1 MKQFKSILLPLGI
14 YFIAVLIIASI
25 WGFNAEAAKTLMLFT
40 VVPIIVGLPLYIVIK
55 TFTKT
60 YILTILISVLLMV
73 TISLIQG
80 MIKNELAR
88 CLTWLPL
95 AVFFMFIG
103 FSIISL
109 PLLMLIRNVLNLLH
123 FRNQQYR

>member
-1 MKQFKSILLPLGI
+1 MKQLKAILPPLGI
-14 YFIAVLIIASI
+14 YFITVLIIASI
-25 WGFNAEAAKTLMLFT
+25 WGFNAEAAKVLIFFT
-40 VVPIIVGLPLYIVIK
+40 FVPIIVGLPLYIVIK

-60 YILTILISVLLMV
+60 YILTILIPVLLIV

-103 FSIISL
+103 FPIISL
-109 PLLMLIRNVLNLLH
+109 PLLMLIRNVLTLLH